1 MTMVVGYI
9 VYRGISSQQMEMCR
23 NFNEYQE
30 AEPTSI
36 ELEKEE
42 LEEPTS
48 IELEKEELEEPTS
61 IELEK
66 EELEEPTRV
75 ELEET
80 AMLNVPAEKPVD
92 NECRCRTLPDV
103 IIFGAKKCGTSALQE
118 FLAFHPNIAAAEGEI
133 FYFSK
138 HYDRE
143 VSWYINKM
151 PPSLPNQLTL
161 EKTPAYFVTPEAP
174 ERLAQLS
181 KNVKLLLILRDP
193 VLRSISDYCLCKHY
207 GLEKHRSYEEMVLD
221 SEGNVRTKPP
231 TCTSII
237 RDSFYDKYYAN
248 WNKVWHGKIHIIDG
262 DKLSVDPYS
271 ELIKVEKFLNL
282 PSYFTKDMFYFSA
295 SKGFPC
301 FKQEDGHSY
310 CLGAK
315 KGFKHP
321 NVAQEVKDKLYD
333 TFRPH
338 MINFCQ
344 QAGVNF
350 SLCHI

>member
-1 MTMVVGYI
+1 MAKLTGRTQGLLLGAIIMTMVVGYI
-9 VYRGISSQQMEMCR
+9 VYCGTSSQQMEMCR

-42 LEEPTS
+42 LED
-48 IELEKEELEEPTS
+48 
-61 IELEK
+61 
-66 EELEEPTRV
+66 PTRV

-80 AMLNVPAEKPVD
+80 AMLNVPVEKPVD
-92 NECRCRTLPDV
+92 NDCRCRTLPDV

-138 HYDRE
+138 HYDRG
-143 VSWYINKM
+143 VSWYINSM

-193 VLRSISDYCLCKHY
+193 VVRSLSDYCLCKHY
-207 GLEKHRSYEEMVLD
+207 GLENHHSYEEMVLD
-221 SEGNVRTKPP
+221 SEGNVRAEPP

-248 WNKVWHGKIHIIDG
+248 WNKVWHGKIHIVDG
-262 DKLSVDPYS
+262 DKLSVNPYS

-295 SKGFPC
+295 GKGFPC
-301 FKQEDGHSY
+301 FKQEDGHNY
-310 CLGAK
+310 CLSAK

>member
-1 MTMVVGYI
+1 MAKLTGRAQGLFLGAIIMTMPVVGYI
-9 VYRGISSQQMEMCR
+9 VYCGTSSQQMEMCH

-42 LEEPTS
+42 LEEPT
-48 IELEKEELEEPTS
+48 
-61 IELEK
+61 
-66 EELEEPTRV
+66 RV
-75 ELEET
+75 EL
-80 AMLNVPAEKPVD
+80 AMSNVPVEKPVD
-92 NECRCRTLPDV
+92 NDCRCRTLPDV

-118 FLAFHPNIAAAEGEI
+118 FLAFHPSIAAAKGEI

-138 HYDRE
+138 HYDRG
-143 VSWYINKM
+143 VSWYINSM

-161 EKTPAYFVTPEAP
+161 AAYFITPEAP

-193 VLRSISDYCLCKHY
+193 VVRSISDYCLCKHY
-207 GLEKHRSYEEMVLD
+207 GLENHHSYEEMVLD
-221 SEGNVRTKPP
+221 SEGNVRAKPP

-237 RDSFYDKYYAN
+237 RDSVYDKYYAN
-248 WNKVWHGKIHIIDG
+248 WNKVWHGKIHIVDG

-295 SKGFPC
+295 SKG
-301 FKQEDGHSY
+301 
-310 CLGAK
+310 
-315 KGFKHP
+315 
-321 NVAQEVKDKLYD
+321 KLKLPM
-333 TFRPH
+333 F
-338 MINFCQ
+338 
-344 QAGVNF
+344 
-350 SLCHI
+350 